1 MRICVVGAG
10 AIGGL
15 LAARLAHAGHTLTVI
30 ARGAHLAAI
39 RDLGLRI
46 IDDSGDLVVRC
57 AATESLADAG
67 VQDLVILA
75 VKAHQV
81 AAIAPQLAA
90 TYHDTTM
97 VLTAQNGIPWWYFMK
112 QPGRYQGMRLES
124 VDPGG
129 IVADHIDVDRVIGSV
144 VYPAAD
150 VVSPGVIHHLEGNRF
165 SIGEIDNSD
174 SERIRGV
181 SSVLREAGFKAPVLS
196 DIRSEIWTKLWGNL
210 SLNPISALSHA
221 TLVDICQFPASRQLL
236 VNMMSEA
243 QQVAEALGIQFKVS
257 LDKRIAGAEAVGK
270 HKTSMLQDLEAGR
283 PMEIDALVGS
293 IVELGRVTQVATP
306 HIDAIFAT
314 ISLLAKTVGE
324 QHGRMRIDTQTS
336 QPAAIS
342 APVTA
347 PAM

>member
-1 MRICVVGAG
+1 
-10 AIGGL
+10 
-15 LAARLAHAGHTLTVI
+15 
-30 ARGAHLAAI
+30 
-39 RDLGLRI
+39 
-46 IDDSGDLVVRC
+46 
-57 AATESLADAG
+57 
-67 VQDLVILA
+67 
-75 VKAHQV
+75 
-81 AAIAPQLAA
+81 
-90 TYHDTTM
+90 
-97 VLTAQNGIPWWYFMK
+97 
-112 QPGRYQGMRLES
+112 
-124 VDPGG
+124 
-129 IVADHIDVDRVIGSV
+129 
-144 VYPAAD
+144 

>member
-15 LAARLAHAGHTLTVI
+15 LAARLAKAGHTLTVI
-30 ARGAHLAAI
+30 ARGAHLKAI
-39 RDLGLRI
+39 RDVGLRI
-46 IDDSGDLVVRC
+46 VDDGGDLVVNC
-57 AATESLADAG
+57 AATERLCNAG

-81 AAIAPQLAA
+81 AAIAAEIKT

-112 QPGRYQGMRLES
+112 QPGPYQGLRLES

-144 VYPAAD
+144 VYPAAE

-165 SIGEIDNSD
+165 SIGELDNSD
-174 SERIRGV
+174 TERIREI
-181 SSVLREAGFKAPVLS
+181 SEVLREAGFKAPVLS

-210 SLNPISALSHA
+210 SLNPISALTHA

-236 VNMMSEA
+236 SEMMSEA
-243 QQVAEALGIQFKVS
+243 QQVAEALGIRFKVS
-257 LDKRIAGAEAVGK
+257 LEKRIAGAEAVGK

-293 IVELGRVTQVATP
+293 IVELGRITQVATP
-306 HIDAIFAT
+306 HISSIFAT
-314 ISLLAKTVGE
+314 VSLLAKTVAE
-324 QHGRMRIDTQTS
+324 QQGRLRVES
-336 QPAAIS
+336 QAPTALPAVATTTT
-342 APVTA
+342 P
-347 PAM
+347 